1 MADEGWTRRDTLG
14 GVALFALVVG
24 LPMAVVRA
32 TDMSDTVSDRQ
43 RAILRETAQAVIP
56 RTGTPGAGDI
66 GAHEFVIL
74 ALAHGLDGT
83 RAPASSTALPATV
96 TRHLRGDG
104 SLDYLD
110 WLEWQLDAN
119 AHGDFLRASP
129 ARRMAAVAAIDKAAF
144 AETDRDAP
152 ESPWKKLK
160 ALILTAY
167 YTSETGG
174 SRELQY
180 ELVPGKWEPDLP
192 FIPGSRAWSSDW
204 TAVEFS

>member
-1 MADEGWTRRDTLG
+1 MADTGWTRRDTLG
-14 GVALFALVVG
+14 GAALFALVVG
-24 LPMAVVRA
+24 LPVAAVR
-32 TDMSDTVSDRQ
+32 MSDAAADVTDRQ
-43 RAILRETAQAVIP
+43 RRILRVAAQTVIP
-56 RTGTPGAGDI
+56 RTATPGAGDI
-66 GAHEFVIL
+66 GAHDFVIL

-83 RAPASSTALPATV
+83 RAPAAGAALPATV
-96 TRHLRGDG
+96 ARHLRSDG
-104 SLDYLD
+104 TLDYLD
-110 WLEWQLDAN
+110 WLGWQLDAR
-119 AHGDFLRASP
+119 AHGDFLAAAP
-129 ARRMAAVAAIDKAAF
+129 ARRQAALGAIDAEAF
-144 AETDRDAP
+144 TEGDRDAP

>member
-1 MADEGWTRRDTLG
+1 MADKGWTRRDTLG
-14 GVALFALVVG
+14 GAALFALVVG
-24 LPMAVVRA
+24 IPVAAVRM
-32 TDMSDTVSDRQ
+32 TDTGEEVPDRQ
-43 RAILRETAQAVIP
+43 RAILREAAQGVIP
-56 RTGTPGAGDI
+56 RTATPGAGDI
-66 GAHEFVIL
+66 GAHDFVIL

-83 RAPASSTALPATV
+83 RAPAASAALPATV
-96 TRHLRGDG
+96 ARHLRGDG
-104 SLDYLD
+104 TLNYLD
-110 WLEWQLDAN
+110 WLEWQLDTRSQ
-119 AHGDFLRASP
+119 GDFLRAAP
-129 ARRMAAVAAIDKAAF
+129 ARRKAALGAVDAEAF

-192 FIPGSRAWSSDW
+192 FVPGSRAWSSDW

>member
-1 MADEGWTRRDTLG
+1 MADKGWTRRDTLG
-14 GVALFALVVG
+14 GAALFALVVG
-24 LPMAVVRA
+24 IPVAAVRM
-32 TDMSDTVSDRQ
+32 TDTGEAVTDRQ
-43 RAILRETAQAVIP
+43 RAILREAAQVVIP

-83 RAPASSTALPATV
+83 RAPAAGAALPATV
-96 TRHLRGDG
+96 ARHLRRDG
-104 SLDYLD
+104 TLDYLD
-110 WLEWQLDAN
+110 WLEWQLDTRAD
-119 AHGDFLRASP
+119 GDFLRAAP
-129 ARRMAAVAAIDKAAF
+129 ARRQAALGAIDAEAF
-144 AETDRDAP
+144 AQTDRDAP

-167 YTSETGG
+167 YTSATGG
-174 SRELQY
+174 SRELRY

-192 FIPGSRAWSSDW
+192 FVPGSRAWSSDW

>member
-1 MADEGWTRRDTLG
+1 MADRGWTRRDTLG
-14 GVALFALVVG
+14 GAALFALAVG
-24 LPMAVVRA
+24 LPVAVVRA
-32 TDMSDTVSDRQ
+32 TDTSDTVSDRQ

-56 RTGTPGAGDI
+56 RTATPGAGDI
-66 GAHEFVIL
+66 GAHDFVIL

-83 RAPASSTALPATV
+83 RAPASSAALPVTV
-96 TRHLRGDG
+96 TRHLRSDG
-104 SLDYLD
+104 TLDYLD
-110 WLEWQLDAN
+110 WLEWQLDAS
-119 AHGDFLRASP
+119 AMGDFLGASP
-129 ARRMAAVAAIDKAAF
+129 ARRMAAVAAVDQAAF

-192 FIPGSRAWSSDW
+192 FVPGSRAWSSDW

>member
-1 MADEGWTRRDTLG
+1 MADTGWTRRDTLG
-14 GVALFALVVG
+14 GAALFALVVG
-24 LPMAVVRA
+24 LPVAVVRM
-32 TDMSDTVSDRQ
+32 TDTDETVSDRQ
-43 RAILRETAQAVIP
+43 RTMLREAAQAVIP
-56 RTGTPGAGDI
+56 RTTTPGAGDV
-66 GAHEFVIL
+66 GAQDFVIL

-83 RAPASSTALPATV
+83 RAPAAGAALPVTV
-96 TRHLRGDG
+96 TRHLRRDG
-104 SLDYLD
+104 TLDYLD

-119 AHGDFLRASP
+119 ARGDFLREGP
-129 ARRMAAVAAIDKAAF
+129 ARRMAAVEAIDRAAF

-167 YTSETGG
+167 YTSEAGA

-180 ELVPGKWEPDLP
+180 ELVPGKFDPDLP
-192 FIPGSRAWSSDW
+192 FVPGSRAWSSDW

>member
-1 MADEGWTRRDTLG
+1 MAEKGWTRRDTLG
-14 GVALFALVVG
+14 GAALFALVVG
-24 LPMAVVRA
+24 IPVATVRMTDTSDVV
-32 TDMSDTVSDRQ
+32 TDRQ
-43 RAILRETAQAVIP
+43 RAILREAAQGVIP
-56 RTGTPGAGDI
+56 RTDTPGAGDI
-66 GAHEFVIL
+66 GAHDFVIL

-83 RAPASSTALPATV
+83 RAPAAGAALPATV
-96 TRHLRGDG
+96 ARHVRRDG
-104 SLDYLD
+104 TLDYLD
-110 WLEWQLDAN
+110 WLEWQLDTR
-119 AHGDFLRASP
+119 AHGDFLRAAP
-129 ARRMAAVAAIDKAAF
+129 ARRQAALGAVDAEAF
-144 AETDRDAP
+144 AETDRTAP

-192 FIPGSRAWSSDW
+192 LIPGSRAWSSDW

>member
-1 MADEGWTRRDTLG
+1 MADKGWTRRDTLG
-14 GVALFALVVG
+14 GAALFALAVG
-24 LPMAVVRA
+24 LPVAVVRA
-32 TDMSDTVSDRQ
+32 IDTSDSVSDRQ
-43 RAILRETAQAVIP
+43 RAMLRETAQAVIP
-56 RTGTPGAGDI
+56 RTTTPGAGDI
-66 GAHEFVIL
+66 GAHDFVIL

-83 RAPASSTALPATV
+83 RAPASGAALPATV
-96 TRHLRGDG
+96 ARHLRSDG
-104 SLDYLD
+104 TLDYLD
-110 WLEWQLDAN
+110 WLEWQLDVG
-119 AHGDFLRASP
+119 AHGDFLAASP
-129 ARRMAAVAAIDKAAF
+129 ARRMAAVAAVDRDAF
-144 AETDRDAP
+144 TETDRDAP

-192 FIPGSRAWSSDW
+192 FVPGSRAWSSDW

>member
-1 MADEGWTRRDTLG
+1 MAEKGWTRRDTLG
-14 GVALFALVVG
+14 GAALFALVVG
-24 LPMAVVRA
+24 IPVAAVRM
-32 TDMSDTVSDRQ
+32 TDTGDEVTDRQ
-43 RAILRETAQAVIP
+43 RAILREAAQVVIP

-66 GAHEFVIL
+66 GAHDFVIL

-83 RAPASSTALPATV
+83 RAPSAGAALPATV
-96 TRHLRGDG
+96 ARHLRRDG
-104 SLDYLD
+104 TLDYLD
-110 WLEWQLDAN
+110 WLEWQLDTRS
-119 AHGDFLRASP
+119 HGDFLRAAP
-129 ARRMAAVAAIDKAAF
+129 ARQQAALGAVDAEAF
-144 AETDRDAP
+144 AEADRNAA

-192 FIPGSRAWSSDW
+192 IVPGSRAWSSDW